1 MFQRAFVH
9 HTAIMVCCLVFLP
22 SFAPAQEQIKIGF
35 LYCFSGRLSHYGEA
49 AKRGGELAIKE
60 INSQGGLSGRKLLG
74 IYEDT
79 ELKPEV
85 GVARA
90 KKLILEDKVDVLM
103 GIVSSEV
110 ARAVA
115 PVANEHRTP
124 LIITLA
130 MTPDV
135 TGKMCNPYTFR
146 ISQNG
151 PQNLMGASILA
162 SGMQA
167 KKWNTVGPD
176 YVFGY
181 QCWEYFQKYL
191 KEKRP
196 DVQFASKSEA
206 VYGDVTTTDWKP
218 YITKVLQ
225 SGADGVLI
233 SLYGGNLIDFVRQA
247 TPMGLFDGKRQILMN
262 LALSSE
268 VMCGLGV
275 NMPQGVWLSG
285 LYWFQSN
292 EGRTNRLFVDTYM
305 AAHNV
310 FPDYNAHGAYTGV
323 KTYAAAFTKAGS
335 AQKEGIVT
343 AMKGISVDIPAGK
356 LTIRPEDHQ
365 AVCPGVWGKTANLD
379 QAIKCRILYPLKIFP
394 GEEIAVP
401 ASETGCSQPART
413 ASQ

>member
-1 MFQRAFVH
+1 
-9 HTAIMVCCLVFLP
+9 
-22 SFAPAQEQIKIGF
+22 
-35 LYCFSGRLSHYGEA
+35 
-49 AKRGGELAIKE
+49 
-60 INSQGGLSGRKLLG
+60 
-74 IYEDT
+74 
-79 ELKPEV
+79 
-85 GVARA
+85 VARA

-115 PVANEHRTP
+115 PVAKEHRTP

-135 TGKMCNPYTFR
+135 TGKMCNQYTFR

-151 PQNLMGASILA
+151 PQNLVGASILA
-162 SGMQA
+162 AGMQV
-167 KKWNTVGPD
+167 KKWNAVGPD
-176 YVFGY
+176 YIFGY

-191 KEKRP
+191 KERKP
-196 DVQFASKSEA
+196 DAQFASKSEA

-218 YITKVLQ
+218 YITKVMQ

-275 NMPQGVWLSG
+275 NMPQGLWLSG

-292 EGRTNRLFVDTYM
+292 EGRTNRQFVDSYM
-305 AAHNV
+305 ASYNV
-310 FPDYNAHGAYTGV
+310 FPDYNAHGAYAGV
-323 KTYAAAFTKAGS
+323 RTYAAACTKAGS
-335 AQKEGIVT
+335 AEREGIV
-343 AMKGISVDIPAGK
+343 AALKGLSVDVPAGK
-356 LTIRPEDHQ
+356 LTIRREDHQ
-365 AVCPGVWGKTANLD
+365 AICAGVWGKTANLD
-379 QAIKCRILYPLKIFP
+379 KAIKCRILYPLKIFP
-394 GEEIAVP
+394 GEEIAV
-401 ASETGCSQPART
+401 AVSETECSQPARA